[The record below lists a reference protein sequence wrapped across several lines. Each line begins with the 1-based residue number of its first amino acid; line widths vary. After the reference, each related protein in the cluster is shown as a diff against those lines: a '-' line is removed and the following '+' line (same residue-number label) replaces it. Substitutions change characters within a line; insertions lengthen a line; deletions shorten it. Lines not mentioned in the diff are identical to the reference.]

1 MAKDKHLVCNRAG
14 IQACICVAFQPL
26 PFVYA
31 LFLLFGGDGAA
42 LCIYYSEHGFFF
54 FSLVVMHR
62 LGCPEASGILVP

>member
-31 LFLLFGGDGAA
+31 LFLLFGGDGTA
-42 LCIYYSEHGFFF
+42 LCIYCSEHGFFF
-54 FSLVVMHR
+54 FL
-62 LGCPEASGILVP
+62 